1 MGGPGLESWS
11 SGSWSTAPEEKTHI
25 TEGTAGPRPRPGIW
39 IFSTN
44 TEVTGPDTS
53 AWGQGSRKITQA
65 SLPQA
70 TLTLAKALVA
80 GSSWSFLEADANP
93 VSSSVRTAPAIPQ
106 PPNRAAPASEPLG
119 EAQPQP
125 IPQGETWVGISLPY
139 APYTNK
145 SFFPNNGSHKRKLR
159 ERPNIK
165 RQGSFPSPLLLE
177 LSGDIKWQ
185 LPVLNLLQSILQ
197 LVFFSLCFIFSAQME
212 KCIGQSSSHLDPLAP
227 HRDVTQL
234 PVCPQPLPQRDTLIP
249 HAFLFIS
256 CLSWRQKYW
265 VLVSLSDFKAGGKGS
280 FVRTDRSAWRNKG
293 GGRGSVTSE
302 EPA

>member
-25 TEGTAGPRPRPGIW
+25 TEGTAGPRPQPGIW

-44 TEVTGPDTS
+44 TEVTGPDTP

-93 VSSSVRTAPAIPQ
+93 VSSSVRTAPALPQ

-125 IPQGETWVGISLPY
+125 IPQGETWVGISLRMHLTPTKVSSQTMGHTKEKSERGQTSKDR
-139 APYTNK
+139 APFPPPCFWSCQGTSSGNCPCSTFCKVFYSLF
-145 SFFPNNGSHKRKLR
+145 SFLFVLFSLHKWKNASGKAAHIWIPWLHTEMSPNSQSVPSPCLR
-159 ERPNIK
+159 ETP
-165 RQGSFPSPLLLE
+165 
-177 LSGDIKWQ
+177 
-185 LPVLNLLQSILQ
+185 
-197 LVFFSLCFIFSAQME
+197 
-212 KCIGQSSSHLDPLAP
+212 
-227 HRDVTQL
+227 
-234 PVCPQPLPQRDTLIP
+234 
-249 HAFLFIS
+249 
-256 CLSWRQKYW
+256 
-265 VLVSLSDFKAGGKGS
+265 
-280 FVRTDRSAWRNKG
+280 
-293 GGRGSVTSE
+293 
-302 EPA
+302 